1 MKNFLQT
8 TFILSVLVFV
18 AACSS
23 KSVES
28 PNADLTKE
36 EQKTLEKKKS
46 KLTKLK
52 SEMAELKS
60 EINALEAEIAEIDP
74 ESDANEILVTTL
86 QLNRKPFR
94 HYLELRGSVESRKN
108 VMLSAETMGR
118 VEKVYVTEGQK
129 VSKGQ
134 VLVLLDDDIIQ
145 NNIDEVTTQ
154 LELAEAVY
162 KRQKRLWDQKI
173 GTEIQYLEA
182 KNSYNSLKAR
192 KETLNAQLKQ
202 TRIKAP
208 FGGTVDK
215 VDVKVGEM
223 LQPGIPTIRIVSPR
237 DMYIQA
243 DVSEAYI
250 GAFSAGDEV
259 EVTFPGAEKTFKS
272 KVKAVSNVLKPDN
285 RTFQMEIELPK
296 TNSFEYRPNQL
307 AVIKIADYEQEEAV
321 VIPTNVIQAGRDGK
335 FVYTLTNKENEQVA
349 AKTMIEVG
357 KSQAGETEVVS
368 GLKGD
373 EIIIDK
379 GFREVSDGV
388 IVKVTEG

>member
-23 KSVES
+23 KSVDR
-28 PNADLTKE
+28 PNADLTRE

-52 SEMAELKS
+52 NEMAELKS
-60 EINALEAEIAEIDP
+60 EIDALEAEIAEIDP
-74 ESDANEILVTTL
+74 ETDANEILVTTL
-86 QLNRKPFR
+86 PLNKKPFR

-134 VLVLLDDDIIQ
+134 VLVLLDDAIIQ

-208 FGGTVDK
+208 FSGTVDK

-223 LQPGIPTIRIVSPR
+223 LQPGMPAIRIVSPR

-259 EVTFPGAEKTFKS
+259 EVTFPGADKTFTS

-285 RTFQMEIELPK
+285 RTFQMEIQLPK

-307 AVIKIADYEQEEAV
+307 AVIKIADYEQEDAV

-335 FVYTLTNKENEQVA
+335 FVYTLTKKEGEQVA

-357 KSQAGETEVVS
+357 KSQGGETEVVA